1 MRVAVAVLAALALVG
16 TATAAFTARTSNPA
30 SSLSTAASF
39 ECDFPGLVLGNGVLS
54 GYWRLG
60 ETSGTTANA
69 AAGAV
74 NGTYSGAYTL
84 GVSGGIAGD
93 ANAAVRLSG
102 GYVDMGDNL
111 DSTGTASFSLEAW
124 VRPTTIDATSRRI
137 VSKALGGLQGYELF
151 VNSGSGLQF
160 QRIAGATNT
169 VSASAPP
176 LNSWS
181 HVVATYDGT
190 TMRLYVNGSLASSAA
205 SALSLVDNAAAFRVG
220 NSALGT
226 DGWAGDLDDV
236 AVYGGVLNGTQVQNH
251 FECGHRYRDVVLGTS
266 GLQSYWRLGESS
278 GVTAFDSTGAVNGAH
293 NLGPTLGGAG
303 ATTHPNDA
311 TSFDGVDDFVDF
323 GDVHDF
329 AGTSSF
335 TIEGWINRGTVGE
348 ADKFRWIATKMSIID
363 PRDGW
368 AVLVAPDTSGTP
380 QRIVLERIVAGTSN
394 TVASTTTTVA
404 GTWYHFAATYDGST
418 MRIYVNGALE
428 ASTASALSLPNTTFP
443 MRMSSAA
450 PPSVHRF
457 HGRIDEIA
465 VYNVALSA
473 TQIAEHH
480 RSR

>member
-1 MRVAVAVLAALALVG
+1 VRFALAVLAALALVG

-30 SSLSTAASF
+30 GSLGTAASF
-39 ECDFPGLVLGNGVLS
+39 ECDYPGLVLGTGGLS
-54 GYWRLG
+54 SYWRLG

-69 AAGAV
+69 AAGAI
-74 NGTYSGAYTL
+74 NGTYTGAHTL

-93 ANAAVRLSG
+93 ANAAVRVAG

-111 DSTGTASFSLEAW
+111 DFTGTASFSLEAW

-205 SALSLVDNAAAFRVG
+205 SALSLLDNAAAFRVG

-251 FECGHRYRDVVLGTS
+251 FQCGHRYRDVVLGTS
-266 GLQSYWRLGESS
+266 GLQSYWRLGEIS
-278 GVTAFDSTGAVNGAH
+278 GVTAFDSTGATNGAH
-293 NLGPTLGGAG
+293 ANGPTLGGTGAPTHANG
-303 ATTHPNDA
+303 ATI
-311 TSFDGVDDFVDF
+311 FDGVDDYIGF
-323 GDVHDF
+323 GDVYDF

-335 TIEGWINRGTVGE
+335 TVEGWLNRTAVGE
-348 ADKFRWIATKMSIID
+348 AGTWRIIVGKEPAAD

-368 AVLVAPDTSGTP
+368 ALAIAPNSAGCPQCIYFDRVAASNDDT
-380 QRIVLERIVAGTSN
+380 VN
-394 TVASTTTTVA
+394 STTAIVA
-404 GTWYHFAATYDGST
+404 GTWYHFAATYDGAT
-418 MRIYVNGALE
+418 MRMYVNGALE
-428 ASTASALSLPNTTFP
+428 ASTASALSIPNTTYPIRLGSLHPAPTTLFP
-443 MRMSSAA
+443 
-450 PPSVHRF
+450 
-457 HGRIDEIA
+457 GRLDEIA
-465 VYNVALSA
+465 IYNVALSGA
-473 TQIAEHH
+473 QVAEHY